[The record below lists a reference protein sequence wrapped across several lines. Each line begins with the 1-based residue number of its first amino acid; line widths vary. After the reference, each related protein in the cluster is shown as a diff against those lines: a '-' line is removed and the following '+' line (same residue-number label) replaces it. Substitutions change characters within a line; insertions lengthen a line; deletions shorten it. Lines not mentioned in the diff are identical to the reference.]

1 MAITPITDAQ
11 VSAVN
16 VQSVSGDTLTGT
28 VQENKAVFDR
38 YPDLIKEK
46 LNALINEYNN
56 VGTTIQNSVVTIGT
70 APEGYNP
77 LATNTLRML
86 FHYQN
91 GNNENFNS
99 RLTAEETATTSAN
112 SRVTTLETDL
122 GSLGD
127 RVTTAEGT
135 IGRITAR
142 LNTAESQ
149 LSQTSSTA
157 YTARETAMSAL
168 NTANQKVSKTDLYLD
183 AATIA
188 AFDWEIGGDDDSGV
202 ADVQ

>member
-1 MAITPITDAQ
+1 MAIAPITDAQ

-70 APEGYNP
+70 APTGYNP

-91 GNNENFNS
+91 GNNENFDDRIS
-99 RLTAEETATTSAN
+99 SVEADLTTKATAA
-112 SRVTTLETDL
+112 
-122 GSLGD
+122 
-127 RVTTAEGT
+127 
-135 IGRITAR
+135 
-142 LNTAESQ
+142 
-149 LSQTSSTA
+149 
-157 YTARETAMSAL
+157 
-168 NTANQKVSKTDLYLD
+168 DLYLD

-188 AFDWEIGGDDDSGV
+188 AFDWDFDDGEEAEI
-202 ADVQ
+202 Q

>member
-56 VGTTIQNSVVTIGT
+56 GGTTIQNSVVTIGT

-91 GNNENFNS
+91 GNNENFDGRIS
-99 RLTAEETATTSAN
+99 SVETGLTTKAN
-112 SRVTTLETDL
+112 S
-122 GSLGD
+122 
-127 RVTTAEGT
+127 A
-135 IGRITAR
+135 
-142 LNTAESQ
+142 
-149 LSQTSSTA
+149 
-157 YTARETAMSAL
+157 
-168 NTANQKVSKTDLYLD
+168 DLYLD

-188 AFDWEIGGDDDSGV
+188 AFDWEIGGSDDSGGV
-202 ADVQ
+202 VIK

>member
-56 VGTTIQNSVVTIGT
+56 VGTTIQNSVVTIGNSPT
-70 APEGYNP
+70 GYNP

-86 FHYQN
+86 FNYQS

-99 RLTAEETATTSAN
+99 RLTSVDAIASQNHADIV
-112 SRVTTLETDL
+112 SL
-122 GSLGD
+122 GSSK
-127 RVTTAEGT
+127 VATA
-135 IGRITAR
+135 
-142 LNTAESQ
+142 
-149 LSQTSSTA
+149 
-157 YTARETAMSAL
+157 
-168 NTANQKVSKTDLYLD
+168 DLYLD

-188 AFDWEIGGDDDSGV
+188 AFDWETDGDSGV